1 MCNFMKKGVKK
12 LLTGMII
19 CSMLSSSFNVLAA
32 NNVEIKGI
40 SVLENDKVV
49 ATFEPT
55 DGNIQLT
62 PEQMLQVT
70 VSVKGDEMES
80 VYASFLSNSNNKDIS
95 NETVQYVAQKAIGE
109 DNTATFKFRPRKSV
123 GQGSFIAKSGATGAE
138 KAATFNYMVK
148 EEDKT
153 MTLTGKNNIIKANEI
168 ADATFVVT
176 PTSFTGEDYTGF
188 SVYIDDS
195 STALATDKYKIEKV
209 ENELILTVKHENFAN
224 KVSGDKIKVT
234 VKHNGYMDASGEIT
248 ILDAVY
254 NVTLNTNGGVLANE
268 SDNITNYT
276 QGTVVT
282 LPTPTQVGYKFEGW
296 YENKDFTGNKVTM
309 ITADSEG
316 DKVYYAKW
324 IAETYAISYEL
335 NDGIIADGEN
345 VTSYTYGV
353 GATLP
358 TPTKAHYK
366 FGGWYEKSDFSGE
379 SVKTILTNEI
389 GAKTYYA
396 KWIADTYKV
405 TLNTQGGTIADD
417 KNITSYE
424 YGTTVKLPTSKDITK
439 ADYYFNGWYD
449 NAEFTGTPITE
460 ITIKEVPET
469 GNSMIFYAK
478 WTENEPDKYMVTF
491 ENADGTVLQSGDVEK
506 DTMPVYAGATPTKEQ
521 DDRYTYVFDKWFP
534 ELTSVTGPA
543 TYKATYTSTS
553 RVYRVTLNV
562 NDGTIGENVTDYTY
576 GTAVTLPVPTKNGY
590 KFEGWYDNAEFTGVA
605 VTEISAAAT
614 GDKTYYAKWVAE
626 QYTITFNTDGG
637 AFVETPISSYIY
649 GTTATLPVPTKNG
662 YKFEGWY
669 DNAEFTG
676 TALTEISDGAIGDK
690 VFYAKWRKESIVEN
704 LEVLDA
710 FKNKVDVTKL
720 IDEQGNTTVTVM
732 AKENVTMPE
741 LKLYRAI
748 YKGNKLLGTLEEM
761 KPNMVGG
768 NSVFIFAPLTLKDG
782 ESSKIMLWDEK
793 NAPTINAI
801 INQ

>member
-1 MCNFMKKGVKK
+1 MCNFMKKSVKK

-95 NETVQYVAQKAIGE
+95 NATVQYVAQKAIGE

-379 SVKTILTNEI
+379 SVKTIRTNEI

-506 DTMPVYAGATPTKEQ
+506 DTMPVYAGATPTKEE

-590 KFEGWYDNAEFTGVA
+590 KFEGWYDNAEFTGVT

>member
-1 MCNFMKKGVKK
+1 
-12 LLTGMII
+12 
-19 CSMLSSSFNVLAA
+19 MLSSSFNVLAA

-95 NETVQYVAQKAIGE
+95 NATVQYVAQKAIGE

-209 ENELILTVKHENFAN
+209 KNELILTVKHENFAN

-276 QGTVVT
+276 HGTVVT
-282 LPTPTQVGYKFEGW
+282 LPTPTKVGYKFEGW

-478 WTENEPDKYMVTF
+478 WTKNEPDKYMVTF
-491 ENADGTVLQSGDVEK
+491 KNADGTVLQSGDVEK
-506 DTMPVYAGATPTKEQ
+506 DTMPVYAGATPTKKQ
-521 DDRYTYVFDKWFP
+521 DDRYTYVFDKWVP

-553 RVYRVTLNV
+553 RVYQVTLNV

-605 VTEISAAAT
+605 VTEIFAAAT

-676 TALTEISDGAIGDK
+676 TALTEISDRAIGDK
-690 VFYAKWRKESIVEN
+690 VFYAKWLKESIVEN

-748 YKGNKLLGTLEEM
+748 YKDNKLLGTLEEM

>member
-1 MCNFMKKGVKK
+1 MKKSVKK

-95 NETVQYVAQKAIGE
+95 NATVQYVAQKAIGE

-123 GQGSFIAKSGATGAE
+123 GQRSFIAKSGATGAE

-801 INQ
+801 IN

>member
-1 MCNFMKKGVKK
+1 MCNFMKKSVKK

-95 NETVQYVAQKAIGE
+95 NATVQYVAQKAIGE

-478 WTENEPDKYMVTF
+478 WTKNEPDKYMVTF

-506 DTMPVYAGATPTKEQ
+506 DTMPVYAGATPTKEE
-521 DDRYTYVFDKWFP
+521 DDRYTYVFDKWVP

-748 YKGNKLLGTLEEM
+748 YKDNKLLGTLEEM

>member
-1 MCNFMKKGVKK
+1 MKKSVKK

-95 NETVQYVAQKAIGE
+95 NATVQYVAQKAIGE

-801 INQ
+801 IN

>member
-1 MCNFMKKGVKK
+1 MCNFMKKSVKK

-95 NETVQYVAQKAIGE
+95 NATVQYVAQKAIGE

-176 PTSFTGEDYTGF
+176 PTSFTVEDYTGF

-268 SDNITNYT
+268 SDNITHYT

-282 LPTPTQVGYKFEGW
+282 LPTPTKVGYKFEGW

-324 IAETYAISYEL
+324 RAETYAISYEL

-379 SVKTILTNEI
+379 SVKTIRTNEI

-478 WTENEPDKYMVTF
+478 WTKNEPDKYMVTF
-491 ENADGTVLQSGDVEK
+491 KNADGTVLQSGDVEK

-521 DDRYTYVFDKWFP
+521 DDRYTYVFDKWVP

-590 KFEGWYDNAEFTGVA
+590 KFEGWYDNAEFTGVT

-637 AFVETPISSYIY
+637 AFLETPISSYIY

-676 TALTEISDGAIGDK
+676 TALTEISDRAIGDK

-704 LEVLDA
+704 LEVLDV

-768 NSVFIFAPLTLKDG
+768 NSVFIFAPLTLKDD

>member
-1 MCNFMKKGVKK
+1 MKKSVKK

-32 NNVEIKGI
+32 NNVEIKEI

-95 NETVQYVAQKAIGE
+95 NATVQYVAQKAIGE

-138 KAATFNYMVK
+138 KAATFNYMVQ

-153 MTLTGKNNIIKANEI
+153 MTLTGKNNIIKANQI

-268 SDNITNYT
+268 SDNITHYT

-282 LPTPTQVGYKFEGW
+282 LPTPTKVGYQFEGW
-296 YENKDFTGNKVTM
+296 YENKDFNGNKVTM

-478 WTENEPDKYMVTF
+478 WTKNEPDKYMVTF
-491 ENADGTVLQSGDVEK
+491 KNADGTVLQSGDVEK

-521 DDRYTYVFDKWFP
+521 DDRYTYVFDKWVP

-553 RVYRVTLNV
+553 RVYQVTLNV
-562 NDGTIGENVTDYTY
+562 NDGTIGENVTDYKY

-590 KFEGWYDNAEFTGVA
+590 KFEGWYDNAEFTGVT

-614 GDKTYYAKWVAE
+614 GDKTYYAKWEAE
-626 QYTITFNTDGG
+626 QYIITFNTDGG
-637 AFVETPISSYIY
+637 AFVEKPISSYIY

-676 TALTEISDGAIGDK
+676 TALTEISDRAIGDK

>member
-1 MCNFMKKGVKK
+1 MMKKSVKK

-95 NETVQYVAQKAIGE
+95 NATVQYVAQKAIGE

-209 ENELILTVKHENFAN
+209 KNELILTVKHENFAN

-276 QGTVVT
+276 HGTVVT
-282 LPTPTQVGYKFEGW
+282 LPTPTKVGYKFEGW

-478 WTENEPDKYMVTF
+478 WTKNEPDKYMVTF
-491 ENADGTVLQSGDVEK
+491 KNADGTVLQSGDVEK
-506 DTMPVYAGATPTKEQ
+506 DTMPVYAGATPTKKQ
-521 DDRYTYVFDKWFP
+521 DDRYTYVFDKWVP

-553 RVYRVTLNV
+553 RVYQVTLNV

-605 VTEISAAAT
+605 VTEIFAAAT

-676 TALTEISDGAIGDK
+676 TALTEISDRAIGDK
-690 VFYAKWRKESIVEN
+690 VFYAKWLKESIVEN

-748 YKGNKLLGTLEEM
+748 YKDNKLLGTLEEM

>member
-1 MCNFMKKGVKK
+1 MCNFMKKSVKK

-95 NETVQYVAQKAIGE
+95 NATVQYVAQKAIGE

-209 ENELILTVKHENFAN
+209 ENKLILTVKHENFAN

-276 QGTVVT
+276 HGTVVT
-282 LPTPTQVGYKFEGW
+282 LPTPTKVGYKFEGW

-379 SVKTILTNEI
+379 SVKTIRTNEI

-424 YGTTVKLPTSKDITK
+424 YGNTVKLPTSEDITK
-439 ADYYFNGWYD
+439 ADYHFNGWYD

-478 WTENEPDKYMVTF
+478 WTKNEPDKYMVTF

-521 DDRYTYVFDKWFP
+521 DDRYTYVFDKWVP

-553 RVYRVTLNV
+553 RVYQVTLNV

-590 KFEGWYDNAEFTGVA
+590 KFEGWYDNAEFTGVT

-676 TALTEISDGAIGDK
+676 TALTEISDRAIGDK

-748 YKGNKLLGTLEEM
+748 YKDNKLLGTLEEM

>member
-1 MCNFMKKGVKK
+1 MKKSVKK

-95 NETVQYVAQKAIGE
+95 NATVQYVAQKAIGE

-521 DDRYTYVFDKWFP
+521 DDRYTYVFDKWVP

-553 RVYRVTLNV
+553 RVYQVTLNV

-801 INQ
+801 IN

>member
-1 MCNFMKKGVKK
+1 MCNFMKKSVKK

-95 NETVQYVAQKAIGE
+95 NATVQYVAQKAIGE

-123 GQGSFIAKSGATGAE
+123 GQGSFIAKSGATDAE
-138 KAATFNYMVK
+138 KAATFHYMVK

-209 ENELILTVKHENFAN
+209 ENELILTVKHENFSN

-282 LPTPTQVGYKFEGW
+282 LPTPTKVGYKFEGW

-478 WTENEPDKYMVTF
+478 WTKNEPDKYMVTF
-491 ENADGTVLQSGDVEK
+491 KNADGTVLQSGDVEK

-521 DDRYTYVFDKWFP
+521 DDRYTYVFDKWVP

-553 RVYRVTLNV
+553 RVYQVTLNV

-590 KFEGWYDNAEFTGVA
+590 KFEGWYDNAEFTGVT

-676 TALTEISDGAIGDK
+676 TALTEISDRAIGDK

-748 YKGNKLLGTLEEM
+748 YNGNKLLGTLEKM

>member
-1 MCNFMKKGVKK
+1 MCNFMKKSVKK

-95 NETVQYVAQKAIGE
+95 NATVQYVAQKAIGE

-801 INQ
+801 IN

>member
-1 MCNFMKKGVKK
+1 MKKSVKK

-95 NETVQYVAQKAIGE
+95 NATVQYVAQKAIGE

-209 ENELILTVKHENFAN
+209 ENELILTIKHEKFAN

-276 QGTVVT
+276 HGTVVT
-282 LPTPTQVGYKFEGW
+282 LPTPTKVGYKFEGW

-379 SVKTILTNEI
+379 SVKTIRTNEI

-424 YGTTVKLPTSKDITK
+424 YGTTVKLPTSEDITK
-439 ADYYFNGWYD
+439 ADYHFN
-449 NAEFTGTPITE
+449 
-460 ITIKEVPET
+460 
-469 GNSMIFYAK
+469 
-478 WTENEPDKYMVTF
+478 
-491 ENADGTVLQSGDVEK
+491 
-506 DTMPVYAGATPTKEQ
+506 
-521 DDRYTYVFDKWFP
+521 
-534 ELTSVTGPA
+534 
-543 TYKATYTSTS
+543 
-553 RVYRVTLNV
+553 
-562 NDGTIGENVTDYTY
+562 
-576 GTAVTLPVPTKNGY
+576 
-590 KFEGWYDNAEFTGVA
+590 
-605 VTEISAAAT
+605 
-614 GDKTYYAKWVAE
+614 
-626 QYTITFNTDGG
+626 
-637 AFVETPISSYIY
+637 
-649 GTTATLPVPTKNG
+649 
-662 YKFEGWY
+662 GWY

-676 TALTEISDGAIGDK
+676 TALTEISNRAIGDK

-748 YKGNKLLGTLEEM
+748 YKDNKLLGTLEEM

>member
-1 MCNFMKKGVKK
+1 MKKSVKK

-19 CSMLSSSFNVLAA
+19 SSMLSSSFNVLAA

-95 NETVQYVAQKAIGE
+95 NATVQYVAQKAIGE

-282 LPTPTQVGYKFEGW
+282 LPTPTKVGYKFEGW

-379 SVKTILTNEI
+379 SVKTIRTNEI

-424 YGTTVKLPTSKDITK
+424 YGTTVKLPTSEDITK
-439 ADYYFNGWYD
+439 ADYHFN
-449 NAEFTGTPITE
+449 
-460 ITIKEVPET
+460 
-469 GNSMIFYAK
+469 
-478 WTENEPDKYMVTF
+478 
-491 ENADGTVLQSGDVEK
+491 
-506 DTMPVYAGATPTKEQ
+506 
-521 DDRYTYVFDKWFP
+521 
-534 ELTSVTGPA
+534 
-543 TYKATYTSTS
+543 
-553 RVYRVTLNV
+553 
-562 NDGTIGENVTDYTY
+562 
-576 GTAVTLPVPTKNGY
+576 
-590 KFEGWYDNAEFTGVA
+590 
-605 VTEISAAAT
+605 
-614 GDKTYYAKWVAE
+614 
-626 QYTITFNTDGG
+626 
-637 AFVETPISSYIY
+637 
-649 GTTATLPVPTKNG
+649 
-662 YKFEGWY
+662 GWY

-676 TALTEISDGAIGDK
+676 TALTEISDRAIGDK

-720 IDEQGNTTVTVM
+720 IDEHGNTTVTVM

-768 NSVFIFAPLTLKDG
+768 NSVFIFAPVTLKDG

-793 NAPTINAI
+793 NAPAINAI

>member
-1 MCNFMKKGVKK
+1 MKKSVKK

-95 NETVQYVAQKAIGE
+95 NATVQYVAQKAIGE

-268 SDNITNYT
+268 SDNITHYT

-282 LPTPTQVGYKFEGW
+282 LPTPTKVGYKFEGW

-439 ADYYFNGWYD
+439 ADYHFNGWYD

-460 ITIKEVPET
+460 ITMKEVPET

-478 WTENEPDKYMVTF
+478 WTKNEPDKYMVTF
-491 ENADGTVLQSGDVEK
+491 KNADGTVLQSGDVEK

-521 DDRYTYVFDKWFP
+521 DDRYTYVFDKWVP

-553 RVYRVTLNV
+553 RVYQVTLNV

-576 GTAVTLPVPTKNGY
+576 GTAVTLPVPTKKGY

-676 TALTEISDGAIGDK
+676 TALTEISDRAIGDK

-782 ESSKIMLWDEK
+782 ESSKIMLWNEK
-793 NAPTINAI
+793 NAPAINAI

>member
-1 MCNFMKKGVKK
+1 MKKSVKK

-95 NETVQYVAQKAIGE
+95 NATVQYVAQKAIGE

-662 YKFEGWY
+662 YKFEGRY

-801 INQ
+801 IN

>member
-1 MCNFMKKGVKK
+1 MKKSVKK

-19 CSMLSSSFNVLAA
+19 CSMLSSAFNVLAA

-95 NETVQYVAQKAIGE
+95 NATVQYVAQKAIGE

-801 INQ
+801 IN

>member
-1 MCNFMKKGVKK
+1 MKKSVKK

-95 NETVQYVAQKAIGE
+95 NATVQYVAQKAIGE

-449 NAEFTGTPITE
+449 NAEFTGT
-460 ITIKEVPET
+460 
-469 GNSMIFYAK
+469 
-478 WTENEPDKYMVTF
+478 
-491 ENADGTVLQSGDVEK
+491 
-506 DTMPVYAGATPTKEQ
+506 
-521 DDRYTYVFDKWFP
+521 
-534 ELTSVTGPA
+534 
-543 TYKATYTSTS
+543 
-553 RVYRVTLNV
+553 
-562 NDGTIGENVTDYTY
+562 
-576 GTAVTLPVPTKNGY
+576 
-590 KFEGWYDNAEFTGVA
+590 
-605 VTEISAAAT
+605 
-614 GDKTYYAKWVAE
+614 
-626 QYTITFNTDGG
+626 
-637 AFVETPISSYIY
+637 
-649 GTTATLPVPTKNG
+649 
-662 YKFEGWY
+662 
-669 DNAEFTG
+669 
-676 TALTEISDGAIGDK
+676 ALTEISDGAIGDK

-801 INQ
+801 IN

>member
-1 MCNFMKKGVKK
+1 MKKSVKK

-32 NNVEIKGI
+32 NNVEIKEI

-95 NETVQYVAQKAIGE
+95 NATVQYVAQKAIGE

-153 MTLTGKNNIIKANEI
+153 MTLIGKNNIIKANEI

-176 PTSFTGEDYTGF
+176 PTSFTEEDYIGF

-276 QGTVVT
+276 HGTVVT
-282 LPTPTQVGYKFEGW
+282 LPTPTKVGYKFEGW
-296 YENKDFTGNKVTM
+296 YENKDFAGNKVTM

-358 TPTKAHYK
+358 TPTKANYK

-379 SVKTILTNEI
+379 SVKTILPNEI

-424 YGTTVKLPTSKDITK
+424 YGTTVKLPTSEDITK
-439 ADYYFNGWYD
+439 ADYHFN
-449 NAEFTGTPITE
+449 
-460 ITIKEVPET
+460 
-469 GNSMIFYAK
+469 
-478 WTENEPDKYMVTF
+478 
-491 ENADGTVLQSGDVEK
+491 
-506 DTMPVYAGATPTKEQ
+506 
-521 DDRYTYVFDKWFP
+521 
-534 ELTSVTGPA
+534 
-543 TYKATYTSTS
+543 
-553 RVYRVTLNV
+553 
-562 NDGTIGENVTDYTY
+562 
-576 GTAVTLPVPTKNGY
+576 
-590 KFEGWYDNAEFTGVA
+590 
-605 VTEISAAAT
+605 
-614 GDKTYYAKWVAE
+614 
-626 QYTITFNTDGG
+626 
-637 AFVETPISSYIY
+637 
-649 GTTATLPVPTKNG
+649 
-662 YKFEGWY
+662 GWY

-676 TALTEISDGAIGDK
+676 TALTEISDRTIGDK

-704 LEVLDA
+704 LEVLDS

>member
-1 MCNFMKKGVKK
+1 MCNFMKKSVKK

-95 NETVQYVAQKAIGE
+95 NATVQYVAQKAIGE

-268 SDNITNYT
+268 SDNITHYT

-282 LPTPTQVGYKFEGW
+282 LPTPTKVGYKFEGW

-324 IAETYAISYEL
+324 RAETYAISYEL

-521 DDRYTYVFDKWFP
+521 DDRYTYVFDKWVP

-553 RVYRVTLNV
+553 RVYQVTLNV

-590 KFEGWYDNAEFTGVA
+590 KFEGWYDNSEFTGVT

-676 TALTEISDGAIGDK
+676 TALTEISDRAIGDK

>member
-1 MCNFMKKGVKK
+1 MCNFMKKSVKK

-19 CSMLSSSFNVLAA
+19 SSMLSSSFNVLAA

-95 NETVQYVAQKAIGE
+95 NATVQYVAQKAIGE

-138 KAATFNYMVK
+138 KAATFHYMVK

-324 IAETYAISYEL
+324 IAEIYAISYEL

-379 SVKTILTNEI
+379 SVKTIRTNEI

-405 TLNTQGGTIADD
+405 TLNTHGGTIADD

-424 YGTTVKLPTSKDITK
+424 YGTTVKLPTSEDITK
-439 ADYYFNGWYD
+439 ADYHFN
-449 NAEFTGTPITE
+449 
-460 ITIKEVPET
+460 
-469 GNSMIFYAK
+469 
-478 WTENEPDKYMVTF
+478 
-491 ENADGTVLQSGDVEK
+491 
-506 DTMPVYAGATPTKEQ
+506 
-521 DDRYTYVFDKWFP
+521 
-534 ELTSVTGPA
+534 
-543 TYKATYTSTS
+543 
-553 RVYRVTLNV
+553 
-562 NDGTIGENVTDYTY
+562 
-576 GTAVTLPVPTKNGY
+576 
-590 KFEGWYDNAEFTGVA
+590 
-605 VTEISAAAT
+605 
-614 GDKTYYAKWVAE
+614 
-626 QYTITFNTDGG
+626 
-637 AFVETPISSYIY
+637 
-649 GTTATLPVPTKNG
+649 
-662 YKFEGWY
+662 GWY

-676 TALTEISDGAIGDK
+676 TALTEISDRAIGDK

-748 YKGNKLLGTLEEM
+748 YKDNKLLGTLEEM

>member
-1 MCNFMKKGVKK
+1 MKKSVKK

-95 NETVQYVAQKAIGE
+95 NATVQYVAQKAIGE

-478 WTENEPDKYMVTF
+478 WTKNEPDKYMVTF
-491 ENADGTVLQSGDVEK
+491 KNADGTVLQSGDVEK

-521 DDRYTYVFDKWFP
+521 DDRYTYVFDKWVP

-553 RVYRVTLNV
+553 RVYQVTLNV

-676 TALTEISDGAIGDK
+676 TALTEISDRAIGDK

-801 INQ
+801 IN

>member
-1 MCNFMKKGVKK
+1 MCNFMKKSVKK

-95 NETVQYVAQKAIGE
+95 NATVQYVAQKAIGE

-209 ENELILTVKHENFAN
+209 ENELILTIKHEKFAN

-276 QGTVVT
+276 HGTVVT
-282 LPTPTQVGYKFEGW
+282 LPTPTKVGYKFEGW

-379 SVKTILTNEI
+379 SVKTIRTNEI

-424 YGTTVKLPTSKDITK
+424 YGTTVKLPTSEDITK
-439 ADYYFNGWYD
+439 ADYHFN
-449 NAEFTGTPITE
+449 
-460 ITIKEVPET
+460 
-469 GNSMIFYAK
+469 
-478 WTENEPDKYMVTF
+478 
-491 ENADGTVLQSGDVEK
+491 
-506 DTMPVYAGATPTKEQ
+506 
-521 DDRYTYVFDKWFP
+521 
-534 ELTSVTGPA
+534 
-543 TYKATYTSTS
+543 
-553 RVYRVTLNV
+553 
-562 NDGTIGENVTDYTY
+562 
-576 GTAVTLPVPTKNGY
+576 
-590 KFEGWYDNAEFTGVA
+590 
-605 VTEISAAAT
+605 
-614 GDKTYYAKWVAE
+614 
-626 QYTITFNTDGG
+626 
-637 AFVETPISSYIY
+637 
-649 GTTATLPVPTKNG
+649 
-662 YKFEGWY
+662 GWY

-676 TALTEISDGAIGDK
+676 TALTEISNRAIGDK

-748 YKGNKLLGTLEEM
+748 YKDNKLLGTLEEM

>member
-1 MCNFMKKGVKK
+1 MKKGVKK

-649 GTTATLPVPTKNG
+649 GPTATLPVPTKNG

-801 INQ
+801 IN

>member
-1 MCNFMKKGVKK
+1 MKKSVKK

-95 NETVQYVAQKAIGE
+95 NATVQYVAQKAIGE

-676 TALTEISDGAIGDK
+676 TALTEISDRAIGDK

-801 INQ
+801 IN

>member
-1 MCNFMKKGVKK
+1 MCNFMKKSVKK

-95 NETVQYVAQKAIGE
+95 NATVQYVAQKAIGE

-276 QGTVVT
+276 HGTVVT
-282 LPTPTQVGYKFEGW
+282 LPTPTKVGYKFEGW
-296 YENKDFTGNKVTM
+296 YENEDFTGNKVTM

-379 SVKTILTNEI
+379 SVKTIRTNEI

-478 WTENEPDKYMVTF
+478 WTKNEPDKYMVTF

-590 KFEGWYDNAEFTGVA
+590 KFEGWYDNAEFTGVT

-704 LEVLDA
+704 LEALDA

-768 NSVFIFAPLTLKDG
+768 NSVFIFAPLILKDG

>member
-1 MCNFMKKGVKK
+1 MCNFMKKSVKK

-95 NETVQYVAQKAIGE
+95 NATVQYVAQKAIGE

-268 SDNITNYT
+268 SDNITHYT

-282 LPTPTQVGYKFEGW
+282 LPTPTKVGYKFEGW

-439 ADYYFNGWYD
+439 ADYHFNGWYD

-460 ITIKEVPET
+460 ITMKEVPET

-478 WTENEPDKYMVTF
+478 WTKNEPDKYMVTF
-491 ENADGTVLQSGDVEK
+491 KNADGTVLQSGDVEK

-521 DDRYTYVFDKWFP
+521 DDRYTYVFDKWVP

-553 RVYRVTLNV
+553 RVYQVTLNV

-576 GTAVTLPVPTKNGY
+576 GTAVTLPVPTKKGY

-676 TALTEISDGAIGDK
+676 TALTEISDRAIGDK

-782 ESSKIMLWDEK
+782 ESSKIMLWNEK

>member
-1 MCNFMKKGVKK
+1 MKKSVKK

-49 ATFEPT
+49 ETFEPT

-95 NETVQYVAQKAIGE
+95 NATVQYVAQKAIGE

-138 KAATFNYMVK
+138 KAATFHYMVK

-209 ENELILTVKHENFAN
+209 ENELILTIKHENFAN

-276 QGTVVT
+276 HGTVVT
-282 LPTPTQVGYKFEGW
+282 LPTPTKVGYKFEGW

-424 YGTTVKLPTSKDITK
+424 YGTTVKLPTSEDITK

-449 NAEFTGTPITE
+449 NAEFTG
-460 ITIKEVPET
+460 
-469 GNSMIFYAK
+469 
-478 WTENEPDKYMVTF
+478 VT
-491 ENADGTVLQSGDVEK
+491 
-506 DTMPVYAGATPTKEQ
+506 
-521 DDRYTYVFDKWFP
+521 
-534 ELTSVTGPA
+534 
-543 TYKATYTSTS
+543 
-553 RVYRVTLNV
+553 
-562 NDGTIGENVTDYTY
+562 
-576 GTAVTLPVPTKNGY
+576 
-590 KFEGWYDNAEFTGVA
+590 

-649 GTTATLPVPTKNG
+649 GTTSTLPVPTKNG

-676 TALTEISDGAIGDK
+676 TALTEISNRAIGDK

-782 ESSKIMLWDEK
+782 ESSKIMLWDKK

>member
-1 MCNFMKKGVKK
+1 MKKSVKK

-95 NETVQYVAQKAIGE
+95 NATVQYVAQKAIGE

-793 NAPTINAI
+793 NAPAINAI

>member
-1 MCNFMKKGVKK
+1 MKKSVKK

-95 NETVQYVAQKAIGE
+95 NATVQYVAQKAIGE

-478 WTENEPDKYMVTF
+478 WTKNEPDKYMVTF

-506 DTMPVYAGATPTKEQ
+506 DTMPVYAGATPTKEE
-521 DDRYTYVFDKWFP
+521 DDRYTYVFDKWVP

-748 YKGNKLLGTLEEM
+748 YKDNKLLGTLEEM

>member
-1 MCNFMKKGVKK
+1 MKKSVKK

-95 NETVQYVAQKAIGE
+95 NATVQYVAQKAIGE

-268 SDNITNYT
+268 SDNITHYT

-282 LPTPTQVGYKFEGW
+282 LPTPTKVGYQFEGW

-478 WTENEPDKYMVTF
+478 WTKNEPDKYMVTF
-491 ENADGTVLQSGDVEK
+491 KNADGTVLQSGDVEK

-521 DDRYTYVFDKWFP
+521 DDRYTYVFDKWVP

-553 RVYRVTLNV
+553 RVYQVTLNV
-562 NDGTIGENVTDYTY
+562 NDGTIGENVTDYKY

-590 KFEGWYDNAEFTGVA
+590 KFEGWYDNAEFTGVT

-614 GDKTYYAKWVAE
+614 GDKTYYAKWEAE
-626 QYTITFNTDGG
+626 QYIITFNTDGG
-637 AFVETPISSYIY
+637 AFVEKPISSYIY

-676 TALTEISDGAIGDK
+676 TALTEISDRAIGDK

>member
-1 MCNFMKKGVKK
+1 MKKSVKK

-32 NNVEIKGI
+32 NNVEIKGV

-55 DGNIQLT
+55 DENIQLT

-95 NETVQYVAQKAIGE
+95 NATVQYVAQKAIGE

-123 GQGSFIAKSGATGAE
+123 GQGSFIAKSGATDAE
-138 KAATFNYMVK
+138 KAATFHYMVK

-209 ENELILTVKHENFAN
+209 ENELILTVKHENFSN

-282 LPTPTQVGYKFEGW
+282 LPTPTKVGYKFEGW

-478 WTENEPDKYMVTF
+478 WTKNEPDKYMVTF
-491 ENADGTVLQSGDVEK
+491 KNADGTVLQSGDVEK

-521 DDRYTYVFDKWFP
+521 DDRYTYVFDKWVP

-590 KFEGWYDNAEFTGVA
+590 KFEGWYDNAEFTGVT

-676 TALTEISDGAIGDK
+676 TALTEISDRAIGDK

-704 LEVLDA
+704 LEVLDV

-748 YKGNKLLGTLEEM
+748 YKDNKLLGTLEEM

>member
-1 MCNFMKKGVKK
+1 MCNFMKKSVKK

-95 NETVQYVAQKAIGE
+95 NATVQYVAQKAIGE

-676 TALTEISDGAIGDK
+676 TALTEISNRAIGDK

-801 INQ
+801 IN

>member
-1 MCNFMKKGVKK
+1 MKKSVKK

-95 NETVQYVAQKAIGE
+95 NATVQYVAQKAIGE

-276 QGTVVT
+276 HGTVVT

-801 INQ
+801 IN

>member
-1 MCNFMKKGVKK
+1 MCNFMKKSVKK

-32 NNVEIKGI
+32 NNVEIKEI

-95 NETVQYVAQKAIGE
+95 NATVQYVAQKAIGE

-138 KAATFNYMVK
+138 KAATFNYMVQ

-153 MTLTGKNNIIKANEI
+153 MTLTGKNNIIKANQI

-268 SDNITNYT
+268 SDNITHYT

-282 LPTPTQVGYKFEGW
+282 LPTPTKVGYQFEGW

-424 YGTTVKLPTSKDITK
+424 YETTVKLPTSKDITK

-478 WTENEPDKYMVTF
+478 WTKNEPDKYMVTF
-491 ENADGTVLQSGDVEK
+491 KNADGTVLQSGDVEK

-521 DDRYTYVFDKWFP
+521 DDRYTYVFDKWVP

-553 RVYRVTLNV
+553 RVYQVTLNV

-590 KFEGWYDNAEFTGVA
+590 KFEGWYDNAEFTGVT

-614 GDKTYYAKWVAE
+614 GDKTYYAKWEAE
-626 QYTITFNTDGG
+626 QYIITFNTDGG
-637 AFVETPISSYIY
+637 AFVEKPISSYIY

-676 TALTEISDGAIGDK
+676 TALTEISDRTIGDK

-704 LEVLDA
+704 LEVLDS

>member
-1 MCNFMKKGVKK
+1 MKKSVKK

-95 NETVQYVAQKAIGE
+95 NATVQYVAQKAIGE

-268 SDNITNYT
+268 SDNITHYT

-282 LPTPTQVGYKFEGW
+282 LPTPTKVGYKFEGW

-439 ADYYFNGWYD
+439 ADYHFNGWYD

-460 ITIKEVPET
+460 ITMKEVPET

-478 WTENEPDKYMVTF
+478 WTKNEPDKYMVTF
-491 ENADGTVLQSGDVEK
+491 KNADGTVLQSGDVEK

-521 DDRYTYVFDKWFP
+521 DDRYTYVFDKWVP

-553 RVYRVTLNV
+553 RVYQVTLNV

-576 GTAVTLPVPTKNGY
+576 GTAVTLPVPTKKGY

-676 TALTEISDGAIGDK
+676 TALTEISDRAIGDK

-782 ESSKIMLWDEK
+782 ESSKIMLWNEK

>member
-1 MCNFMKKGVKK
+1 MKKSVKK

-95 NETVQYVAQKAIGE
+95 NATVQYVAQKAIGE

-590 KFEGWYDNAEFTGVA
+590 KFEGCYDNAEFTGVA

-801 INQ
+801 IN